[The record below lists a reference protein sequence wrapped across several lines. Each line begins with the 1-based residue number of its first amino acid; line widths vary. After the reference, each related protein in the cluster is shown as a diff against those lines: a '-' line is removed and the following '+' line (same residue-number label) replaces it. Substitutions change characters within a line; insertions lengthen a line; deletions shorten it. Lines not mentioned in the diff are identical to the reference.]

1 LGLPKQTAFTSL
13 VPLPAGYRLRFDP
26 EADPEL
32 YPGAK
37 DADGLE
43 SSPVPPDLLLNAGRV
58 QDGLLIMLL
67 GAGVL
72 VATGATALDLLVTPA
87 TILGGVHAIFTLR
100 LLATVAFGFY
110 VGMKVTD
117 LHDRLV
123 SWTTLH
129 IIGLGMGGFAAGTVL
144 LLSRIVEFSS
154 GGGSEPFYQ
163 PFLTPEYIANIVF
176 TYLVGTWL
184 LFISGAV
191 LGKVVQFKAEQD
203 RWGVLS
209 EPQSGSIEG
218 SVPAGNTRS
227 AVILGFVGVIG
238 GALLQSIGQIVAA
251 LVGQ

>member
-1 LGLPKQTAFTSL
+1 
-13 VPLPAGYRLRFDP
+13 
-26 EADPEL
+26 
-32 YPGAK
+32 
-37 DADGLE
+37 
-43 SSPVPPDLLLNAGRV
+43 
-58 QDGLLIMLL
+58 
-67 GAGVL
+67 
-72 VATGATALDLLVTPA
+72 
-87 TILGGVHAIFTLR
+87 
-100 LLATVAFGFY
+100 
-110 VGMKVTD
+110 MKVTD

-129 IIGLGMGGFAAGTVL
+129 SIGLGMGVFAAGTVL

-163 PFLTPEYIANIVF
+163 PFLTPEYIANIIF

-191 LGKVVQFKAEQD
+191 LGKLVQFKAEQD

-209 EPQSGSIEG
+209 EPQSGSMEG
-218 SVPAGNTRS
+218 NVPAGNTRS